1 MNITRCVSSFFL
13 RLLLLLVIIKKII
26 LLLLNSYYLFFHL
39 NIFSQITHSG
49 LIPRFL
55 TIVFHSHSQKYKVE
69 NILNRIFWWTLY
81 SNLIW
86 RINKNIQTSSS
97 SCFWILPFYLWSSWV
112 GFILRLVLLSYY
124 STNGN
129 NNREAGEGRPF
140 KNVEEIAMALENCKL
155 FPKTSHLDLLVP
167 TPSWYGKGMTKEGKG
182 SFFSFKIFQI
192 DWIFAGFP
200 LDVCI
205 YAVLVIV
212 ATLSHSLSLISCV
225 LALQWRHTFPAS
237 LWQRWI
243 RFEFCIRVQH
253 NENISGLWCGLFTL
267 CGREFEWKEY

>member
-1 MNITRCVSSFFL
+1 MRF
-13 RLLLLLVIIKKII
+13 I
-26 LLLLNSYYLFFHL
+26 LLLTPPTTPCYYKENYPIVAEFILFIFPLEYFLSNYSLWAYSSFSYNCLLH
-39 NIFSQITHSG
+39 TH
-49 LIPRFL
+49 
-55 TIVFHSHSQKYKVE
+55 TYSHKNKVE